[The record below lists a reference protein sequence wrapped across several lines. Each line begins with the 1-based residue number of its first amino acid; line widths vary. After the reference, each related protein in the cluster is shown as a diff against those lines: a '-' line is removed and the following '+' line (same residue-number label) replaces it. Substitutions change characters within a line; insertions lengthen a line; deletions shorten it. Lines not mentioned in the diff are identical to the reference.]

1 MDFILSAIP
10 LERMR
15 IGQAEVAPEI
25 EVAVTVGVVLTV
37 QQIVDAE

>member
-1 MDFILSAIP
+1 MQSCT